1 MSAVLADDFM
11 TGLKAGK
18 TLRVLTSG
26 QKKRG
31 MALRWSRRDGLKST
45 AS

>member
-26 QKKRG
+26 QKKEV
-31 MALRWSRRDGLKST
+31 WPCDGHAGT
-45 AS
+45 V